1 MNDEEAE
8 HLRILEEQGNEDQ
21 YRRELVARM
30 FGGKL
35 TARQY
40 GVLMNIN

>member
-1 MNDEEAE
+1 MEE
-8 HLRILEEQGNEDQ
+8 NEDEDT
-21 YRRELVARM
+21 YRRELLARM

-40 GVLMNIN
+40 GVLMRMSADELV